1 MHLGLLCERRAEF
14 PFAEVDP
21 RDLDS
26 ELLSEQEEDELV
38 SGLRD
43 AGHEVVVIRG
53 VKALLARVWFWRK
66 RCQLVFN
73 RSSGFHGSE
82 RTLLAPAVLEAA
94 AIPYVGSTPYV
105 QTLARNKLHTKLVAQ
120 HAKVQTPAAAVLMPG
135 VMRQPELAGVEFP
148 AIVKLLAES
157 SSVGLNCSTSIVH
170 DPHEAASRA
179 RELAHRYNQP
189 VLIETFIRGH
199 EIEVPILIDDHVR
212 VPGMLAVARNG
223 ILVSGEDFLDG
234 SSVYH
239 DDYSFV
245 TPPASLDLDRVG
257 DAAVRT
263 AVAIGLRDYGRVD
276 FRIDENGTPWM
287 IEADTI
293 PHVQRLSSFYEVA
306 KTRGLEY
313 HEMLAEIIAP
323 AAARVSR

>member
-1 MHLGLLCERRAEF
+1 MYLGLLCERRAEF
-14 PFAEVDP
+14 PFAAADP

-38 SGLRD
+38 SGFRD

-94 AIPYVGSTPYV
+94 GIPYVGSTPYV
-105 QTLARNKLHTKLVAQ
+105 QTLVRNKLHTKLVAE
-120 HAKVQTPAAAVLMPG
+120 HAKVHTPPAAILVPG
-135 VMRQPELAGVEFP
+135 VRQPDLAGIEFP

-157 SSVGLNCSTSIVH
+157 SSVGLNRSTSIVR
-170 DPHEAASRA
+170 DANEATSRA
-179 RELAHRYNQP
+179 RELAHRYSQP

-199 EIEVPILIDDHVR
+199 EIEVPVLIDDRVR
-212 VPGMLAVARNG
+212 VPGMLAVAKNG
-223 ILVSGEDFLDG
+223 TLVSGEDFLDG

-239 DDYSFV
+239 DDYNFV
-245 TPPASLDLDRVG
+245 TPPASLDIDRVG

-263 AVAIGLRDYGRVD
+263 AIALGMRDYGRVD
-276 FRIDENGTPWM
+276 FRIDDNGTPWM

-293 PHVQRLSSFYEVA
+293 PHLQRLSSFYEVA
-306 KTRGLEY
+306 KNRGLEY

-323 AAARVSR
+323 AAARALR